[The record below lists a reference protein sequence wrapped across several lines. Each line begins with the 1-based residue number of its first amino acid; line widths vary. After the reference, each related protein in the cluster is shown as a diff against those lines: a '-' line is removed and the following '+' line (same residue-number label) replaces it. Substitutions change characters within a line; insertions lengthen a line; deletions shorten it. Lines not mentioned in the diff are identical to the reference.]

1 MLVMDVQV
9 SIMEWILIKQ
19 LNYSE
24 LLENW
29 ITAQFKNWYIK
40 KLILRT
46 LDIIIHKITINV
58 LFFL

>member
-40 KLILRT
+40 KINFTNLRYYHT
-46 LDIIIHKITINV
+46 
-58 LFFL
+58 